1 MQVTLAIFVVDGDP
15 SAYARQRTAIQNV
28 LTKFGT
34 NNIQGITGRWFIVL
48 FIKSPQTDHHHW
60 QLEMRYASSTLDLLT
75 Q

>member
-34 NNIQGITGRWFIVL
+34 SNIEGITGRWLVML
-48 FIKSPQTDHHHW
+48 FIKSPQADHHHR
-60 QLEMRYASSTLDLLT
+60 QLEMRYASSTPDLLA
-75 Q
+75 